1 MIDLMKK
8 LTGAFGPSGNE
19 ETIAQIIREEI
30 EQYVDEIRIDTLGNL
45 IGIKKG
51 NGKKIMLAAHMDQI
65 GFMVIYIDEKGFL
78 RFTNLGGISVA
89 NSIHRRVK
97 FKNGM
102 RGVIGYETEIQDWKD
117 IKLNRMYID
126 IGASSREEAEK
137 YVSIGDVAVYDSE
150 TVEENGKLMGGAM
163 DDRAGCAV
171 LIQTLKD
178 LSQSPHEIYFVFTV
192 QEELGLRGAKTAAY
206 GLNPDIAIAVD
217 VTATG
222 DTPKAR
228 TMAVEL
234 GKGAA
239 IKVIDRSV
247 LCHPKVKNLMIDT
260 AEKWNIPYQMEVL
273 EFGGTDAGAIHLTRS
288 GVPSGVLSIPCR
300 YIHSANETID
310 LGDLDNSV
318 KLLTKIL
325 ERDID
330 I

>member
-65 GFMVIYIDEKGFL
+65 GFMVTYIDEKGFL

-171 LIQTLKD
+171 LIQTLKIFPS
-178 LSQSPHEIYFVFTV
+178 LPMKYILYLPFKRS
-192 QEELGLRGAKTAAY
+192 LG
-206 GLNPDIAIAVD
+206 
-217 VTATG
+217 
-222 DTPKAR
+222 
-228 TMAVEL
+228 
-234 GKGAA
+234 
-239 IKVIDRSV
+239 
-247 LCHPKVKNLMIDT
+247 
-260 AEKWNIPYQMEVL
+260 
-273 EFGGTDAGAIHLTRS
+273 
-288 GVPSGVLSIPCR
+288 
-300 YIHSANETID
+300 
-310 LGDLDNSV
+310 
-318 KLLTKIL
+318 
-325 ERDID
+325 
-330 I
+330 

>member
-1 MIDLMKK
+1 VIELVKK

-19 ETIAQIIREEI
+19 EAIAQVIRDEI
-30 EQYVDEIRIDTLGNL
+30 EKYVDEIRIDTLGNL

-51 NGKKIMLAAHMDQI
+51 NGKKVMLAAHMDQI
-65 GFMVIYIDEKGFL
+65 GFMVTYIDEKGFL
-78 RFTNLGGISVA
+78 RFTNLGGIFVA
-89 NSIHRRVK
+89 NSIHRRIV
-97 FKNGM
+97 FKNGV

-171 LIQTLKD
+171 LIQTIK
-178 LSQSPHEIYFVFTV
+178 SISESPNEIYFVFTV
-192 QEELGLRGAKTAAY
+192 QEELGIRGAKTAAY

-239 IKVIDRSV
+239 IKVKDNSV

-260 AEKWNIPYQMEVL
+260 AKKWNIPYQMEVL

-288 GVPSGVLSIPCR
+288 GIPSGVLSIPCR

-310 LGDLDNSV
+310 LGDLNNSV

-325 ERDID
+325 EGDID

>member
-1 MIDLMKK
+1 MIELVKK

-19 ETIAQIIREEI
+19 EAVAQLIREEI
-30 EQYVDEIRIDTLGNL
+30 EQYVDEIRTDALGNL
-45 IGIKKG
+45 IGIKRG
-51 NGKKIMLAAHMDQI
+51 SGKKVMLAAHMDQI
-65 GFMVIYIDEKGFL
+65 GFMVTYIDEKGFL
-78 RFTNLGGISVA
+78 RFTNIGGISVA
-89 NSIHRRVK
+89 NSIHRRVV

-137 YVSIGDVAVYDSE
+137 YVSIGDVAVYDIE
-150 TVEENGKLMGGAM
+150 TVEENGKLIGGAM

-171 LIQTLKD
+171 LIQTLKT
-178 LSQSPHEIYFVFTV
+178 LSKSPHEIYFVFTV
-192 QEELGLRGAKTAAY
+192 QEEVGLRGAKTAAY

-217 VTATG
+217 VTLTG

-228 TMAVEL
+228 SMAVEL

-247 LCHPKVKNLMIDT
+247 LCHPKVKNLMIET
-260 AEKWNIPYQMEVL
+260 AEKWDIPYQMEVL

-300 YIHSANETID
+300 YVHSANETID
-310 LGDLDNSV
+310 LGDLNNSV

-325 ERDID
+325 EGDID

>member
-1 MIDLMKK
+1 MKK

-65 GFMVIYIDEKGFL
+65 GFMVTYIDEKGFL

>member
-65 GFMVIYIDEKGFL
+65 GFMVTYIDEKGFL